1 MSESLSC
8 YRCGHSLDSIPL
20 PFSRRDECSN
30 CNAELHVCRMC
41 LMYDVSEPDACKEE
55 DALEVTEKERA
66 NFCDSFKPNPK
77 SYTPGFVESQNKALS
92 ELSAL
97 FSNSSK
103 TDKPDIL
110 LDESSDTPEKDVLN
124 RAEDLFK

>member
-30 CNAELHVCRMC
+30 CIAELHVCRMC
-41 LMYDVSEPDACKEE
+41 LMYDVSEPNSCKEE

-66 NFCDSFKPNPK
+66 NFCDYFKPNPK

>member
-30 CNAELHVCRMC
+30 CIAELHVCRMC
-41 LMYDVSEPDACKEE
+41 LMYDVSEPNSCKEE

-66 NFCDSFKPNPK
+66 NFCDYFKPNPK
-77 SYTPGFVESQNKALS
+77 AYTPGFVESQDKALS
-92 ELSAL
+92 ELTAL
-97 FSNSSK
+97 FSNSSE
-103 TDKPDIL
+103 TDK
-110 LDESSDTPEKDVLN
+110 EN
-124 RAEDLFK
+124 M

>member
-30 CNAELHVCRMC
+30 CIAELHVCRMC
-41 LMYDVSEPDACKEE
+41 LMYDVSEPNSCKEE

-66 NFCDSFKPNPK
+66 NFCDYFKPNPK
-77 SYTPGFVESQNKALS
+77 AYAPGFVESQDKALS
-92 ELSAL
+92 ELTAL
-97 FSNSSK
+97 FSNSSE
-103 TDKPDIL
+103 TDKENMS
-110 LDESSDTPEKDVLN
+110 LDESSDTPENDVLS